1 MHLSHSKNYEIGH
14 ELATKTN
21 VGSIASSMRQRA
33 RAIRQRKNA
42 LQLSARLFSA
52 RYLADQMPITIGYW
66 NIRGLAAPLRMLA
79 SYAGPTSACRPH
91 LERLTR
97 AQVKITSTNSTKI
110 TKMTMGAG
118 GDAIGSRTASLS
130 SSGSTP
136 SSTCLMSSTVTWCST
151 RHLDIQALVHT

>member
-1 MHLSHSKNYEIGH
+1 MHQSHSNEIWH
-14 ELATKTN
+14 EDEDK
-21 VGSIASSMRQRA
+21 VSSRAAAA
-33 RAIRQRKNA
+33 RAIRRRKNA

-79 SYAGPTSACRPH
+79 SYAGPTSACRPPGPH

-110 TKMTMGAG
+110 TKMTTVAG

-151 RHLDIQALVHT
+151 RHLDIQALDHT